1 MDVNPT
7 LRVPFTKWQFLTV
20 NSVVAW
26 RGTYWS
32 ESLDDNKQQ
41 VEDPIGRRY
50 FDLQTRVT
58 GPVFN
63 RIWTPN
69 KGYAEKLKH
78 VIEPSLTIRYVPDIT
93 NFNRIVQLDYIDQ
106 VLGTT
111 QFTYA
116 VNNRLYAKKTTSR
129 EIASVVLMQ
138 SYYTNENAATYDRTQ
153 SSGYGISPPTHFSPV
168 ILGVRGAPTDRIQ
181 ADFRTEVDPTVH
193 AFRTFAANGTASF
206 SDWLQTTLT
215 WSRRR
220 HIPDL
225 PGFNDPA
232 GASHYLGASA
242 NVRRMGNRIGG
253 YYSFN
258 YDMKNDTFLQQRFT
272 AYYNSQCCGI
282 AAEYQTFNYG
292 ASLAARGL
300 TQDRRFNLSFT
311 LAGVGT
317 FSNLFGA
324 FGGQQGR

>member
-1 MDVNPT
+1 MESVDGQ
-7 LRVPFTKWQFLTV
+7 TK
-20 NSVVAW
+20 
-26 RGTYWS
+26 
-32 ESLDDNKQQ
+32 Q
-41 VEDPIGRRY
+41 VDEPIGRRY

-69 KGYAEKLKH
+69 KGYAEKFKH

-93 NFNRIVQLDYIDQ
+93 NFNQIVKLDSVDT

-116 VNNRLYAKKTTSR
+116 LNNRLYAKKTTSR
-129 EIASVVLMQ
+129 EIASVGLMQ
-138 SYYTNENAATYDRTQ
+138 SYYTNENAATYDPSQ
-153 SSGYGISPPTHFSPV
+153 SSGFATNQPTHFGPV
-168 ILGVRGAPTDRIQ
+168 VLAIRGAPTDKLQ
-181 ADFRTEVDPTVH
+181 GDFRTEWDPTAH
-193 AFRTFAANGTASF
+193 TLRTFSGNGTANF
-206 SDWLQTTLT
+206 GNWLQTSVT

-220 HIPDL
+220 FIPKL
-225 PGFNDPA
+225 PGFDNPA
-232 GASHYLGASA
+232 FASHFLGATA

-253 YYSFN
+253 TYSFN
-258 YDMKNDTFLQQRFT
+258 YDLKNNAFLQQRLI

-282 AAEYQTFNYG
+282 GVEYQTFNYG
-292 ASLAARGL
+292 SSFVARGL
-300 TQDRRFNLSFT
+300 TEDHRFNLSFT